1 MSNSTVNTL
10 LIEPHV
16 FTTMTNYS
24 SSYTIFASSGL
35 PINLAFMYPECP
47 VFKGPQAVPSTITIS
62 CSLYDSKGNLIK
74 TLSVCG
80 LQPNEVSSGLTYQ
93 IRYYYVPNP
102 YQVGTL
108 ALRDSITVNTI
119 A

>member
-1 MSNSTVNTL
+1 LPTPTTL
-10 LIEPHV
+10 
-16 FTTMTNYS
+16 
-24 SSYTIFASSGL
+24 
-35 PINLAFMYPECP
+35 
-47 VFKGPQAVPSTITIS
+47 S
-62 CSLYDSKGNLIK
+62 CSLYDSRGNLIK

-102 YQVGTL
+102 YQTGIN
-108 ALRDSITVNTI
+108 ALKDAITVTTI